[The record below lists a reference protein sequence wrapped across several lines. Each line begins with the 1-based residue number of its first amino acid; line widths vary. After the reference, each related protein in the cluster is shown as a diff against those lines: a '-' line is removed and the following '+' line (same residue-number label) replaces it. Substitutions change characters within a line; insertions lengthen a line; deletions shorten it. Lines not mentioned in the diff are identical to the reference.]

1 MTTGP
6 LLSDPAPPHDPVADS
21 APDSTADCA
30 SDVPAPLHAGYDAV
44 LLAGFGGPEGP
55 DDVMPFLRN
64 VTRGRGIPE
73 ERLIEVS
80 HHYLALGGAS
90 PINEQNRALRD
101 ALSVELVSR
110 GRDLPVLWGN
120 RNWDPYLADVIRDA
134 HRDGRLRLLGLA
146 TSAYSSY
153 SSCRQYREDFG
164 MALSAT
170 DLVGEVRIDKIA
182 PYHHRAGFVAPFV
195 DGTAAALRAAG
206 EAGIEIA
213 DLEIVFTTHS
223 IPRVMADTSGS
234 AALGDHGP
242 GGAYVRQHLSVARAV
257 IDGVTARAG
266 DVPHWQLAYQ
276 SRSGPPSVPWLE
288 PDINDVIN
296 DLAAAGRRGVIV
308 VPIGFVSDHVEVVW
322 DLDNEA
328 AETAAAHDLF
338 FARVGTPGTDPRFV
352 SALAD
357 LVEERLDQQAGP
369 TDPDPTRPDRVTGL
383 PRRPDF
389 CATGCCVN
397 SRVTRPTTAA
407 VDSAADWSGVQVDP
421 ARLVASG
428 IRGAVQG

>member
-1 MTTGP
+1 MTIGP
-6 LLSDPAPPHDPVADS
+6 LVSDPAPPDDAVADG
-21 APDSTADCA
+21 P
-30 SDVPAPLHAGYDAV
+30 SDVPAPLRVGYDAV

-55 DDVMPFLRN
+55 DDVMPFLRH

-80 HHYLALGGAS
+80 HHYLALGGIS
-90 PINEQNRALRD
+90 PINAQNRDLRD
-101 ALSVELVSR
+101 ALAVELVNR
-110 GRDLPVLWGN
+110 GRALPVLWGN

-134 HRDGRLRLLGLA
+134 HRDGLIRLLGLA

-164 MALSAT
+164 MALSST
-170 DLVGEVRIDKIA
+170 DLVGEMRIDKVA
-182 PYHHRAGFVAPFV
+182 PYHHRAGFLAPFV
-195 DGTAAALRAAG
+195 DGTAAALRTAS

-234 AALGDHGP
+234 ADLGDHGP
-242 GGAYVRQHLSVARAV
+242 GGAYVAQHLSVARAV
-257 IDGVTARAG
+257 IDGVTARGGA
-266 DVPHWQLAYQ
+266 VPSWQLAYQ

-296 DLAAAGRRGVIV
+296 DLAAAGRTGIIV
-308 VPIGFVSDHVEVVW
+308 VPVGFVSDHVEVIW

-328 AETAAAHDLF
+328 AETAASHHIF

-357 LVEERLDQQAGP
+357 LVEERLDHQSDLGRDSANLDPAGP
-369 TDPDPTRPDRVTGL
+369 DPVTGIR
-383 PRRPDF
+383 RRPDF
-389 CATGCCVN
+389 CAAGCCVN

-407 VDSAADWSGVQVDP
+407 VDSAGDWSGVPIDP
-421 ARLVASG
+421 AKLAASG
-428 IRGAVQG
+428 IRGTVKG

>member
-1 MTTGP
+1 MTAGRV
-6 LLSDPAPPHDPVADS
+6 LSDPAPPEEE
-21 APDSTADCA
+21 APLGAV
-30 SDVPAPLHAGYDAV
+30 SDVPAPLRAGYDAV

-80 HHYLALGGAS
+80 HHYLTLGGVS
-90 PINEQNRALRD
+90 PINAQNRDLRAAL
-101 ALSVELVSR
+101 AAELVNR
-110 GRDLPVLWGN
+110 GRATPVLWGN

-134 HRDGRLRLLGLA
+134 HRDGLIRLLGLA

-164 MALSAT
+164 MALSAG
-170 DLVGEVRIDKIA
+170 DLVGDVRIDKVA

-195 DGTAAALRAAG
+195 DGTAAALRAAAG
-206 EAGIEIA
+206 AGIEIA

-223 IPRVMADTSGS
+223 VPLVMADTSGS
-234 AALGDHGP
+234 ADLGDHGP
-242 GGAYVRQHLSVARAV
+242 GGAYVAQHLSVARAV
-257 IDGVTARAG
+257 IDGVTARGG
-266 DVPHWQLAYQ
+266 DAPSWQLAYQ

-288 PDINDVIN
+288 PDINDVID
-296 DLAAAGRRGVIV
+296 DLAAAGRSGVIV
-308 VPIGFVSDHVEVVW
+308 VPIGFVSDHVEVIW

-328 AETAAAHDLF
+328 AETAATHHLF
-338 FARVGTPGTDPRFV
+338 FARVGTPGIDPRFV

-357 LVEERLDQQAGP
+357 LVEERLDDRSDAGP
-369 TDPDPTRPDRVTGL
+369 GSPDPVTGIR
-383 PRRPDF
+383 RRPDF
-389 CATGCCVN
+389 CAAGCCVN

-407 VDSAADWSGVQVDP
+407 VDSATDWTGLGVDP
-421 ARLVASG
+421 ARLSASG
-428 IRGAVQG
+428 IRGTVRG

>member
-6 LLSDPAPPHDPVADS
+6 LLSDPAPPHDSVAD
-21 APDSTADCA
+21 DA
-30 SDVPAPLHAGYDAV
+30 SDVPVALRAGYDAV

-73 ERLIEVS
+73 ERLVEVS
-80 HHYLALGGAS
+80 HHYSALGGAS
-90 PINEQNRALRD
+90 PINAQNRDLRN
-101 ALSVELVSR
+101 ALSVELVNR
-110 GRDLPVLWGN
+110 GRAVPVLWGN

-134 HRDGRLRLLGLA
+134 HRDGLIRLLGLA

-164 MALSAT
+164 MALASS
-170 DLVGEVRIDKIA
+170 DLVGQVRIDKVA
-182 PYHHRAGFVAPFV
+182 PYHHRPGFIAPFV
-195 DGTAAALRAAG
+195 DGTASALRSASQS
-206 EAGIEIA
+206 GIQIA

-223 IPRVMADTSGS
+223 IPLVMADASGS
-234 AALGDHGP
+234 ADLGDHGQ
-242 GGAYVRQHLSVARAV
+242 GGAYVAQHLSVARAV
-257 IDGVTARAG
+257 IDGVTARSGAAPG
-266 DVPHWQLAYQ
+266 WQLAYQ

-288 PDINDVIN
+288 PDINEVIT
-296 DLAAAGRRGVIV
+296 DLAAAGRAGVIV

-328 AETAAAHDLF
+328 AETAASHHLF

-357 LVEERLDQQAGP
+357 LVEERLDDDRSSADP
-369 TDPDPTRPDRVTGL
+369 NSTDPVTGIR
-383 PRRPDF
+383 RRPDF
-389 CATGCCVN
+389 CAAGCCAN

-407 VDSAADWSGVQVDP
+407 VDSAADWSGVPVDP
-421 ARLVASG
+421 AKLAASG
-428 IRGAVQG
+428 IRGAVRG